1 MSQAIH
7 KNLLLVKCPICKSD
21 LIIGKRK
28 LPNVDDELNLEC
40 KNCNSNYSFKND
52 YLNLLPPN
60 IRKEICTRGI
70 LERKIKDTLRVNQL
84 SKNEED
90 LVKGILASRYMAKQY
105 FKNIKNHCNNIVKI
119 INENNKTTK
128 KN

>member
-7 KNLLLVKCPICKSD
+7 KNLLLVKCPVCKSD
-21 LIIGKRK
+21 LILGKIK
-28 LPNVDDELNLEC
+28 SSNGDDELTLEC
-40 KNCNSNYSFKND
+40 KSCNSNYLFKND
-52 YLNLLPPN
+52 YLNLLPLN

-70 LERKIKDTLRVNQL
+70 LERKIKDKLRVNQL

-105 FKNIKNHCNNIVKI
+105 FK
-119 INENNKTTK
+119 
-128 KN
+128 